1 MMYLFGIYALV
12 AAGVFTVAGVIY
24 VGLAMISMVLPA
36 LQRASHA
43 QPNRAH

>member
-12 AAGVFTVAGVIY
+12 AAGVFAVAGVVY
-24 VGLAMISMVLPA
+24 LGLAMVSMVLPA
-36 LQRASHA
+36 LHRASHA